1 MLNAARALASLEKFG
16 AALTGIA
23 EGNVERGASASELG
37 EIWRSPHWHSQR
49 QFWMLDE
56 RERSNPL
63 RRAKHIFNS
72 KFKIAFGHA
81 GYGCAGFSQVR

>member
-1 MLNAARALASLEKFG
+1 MFDVRILTAAGGMLNVG
-16 AALTGIA
+16 
-23 EGNVERGASASELG
+23 
-37 EIWRSPHWHSQR
+37 
-49 QFWMLDE
+49 FWMLDE